1 MTKTTENINSIKAGH
16 LTTYCDNR
24 IGFIENLKNDD
35 GIEIIKLNVTLV
47 ILCLRG
53 QSSLFI
59 NGELFHINAND
70 LLICQPNV
78 TLEKS
83 NMSLDAEF
91 RGFTFSKEYMQQ
103 LVFISDSDP
112 WDTISFLEKSPILHL
127 EPEETVSFCQYYDL
141 IRSKLIDRPRRH
153 QKELVDALLQAF
165 LYDFRDL
172 LDRFNTLKPQT
183 YTAGEKVFHNFVKLL
198 KEVYPKPRNVNFYAD
213 KLCITPKYLSSIC
226 KKISGYTA
234 SNFINRYVIKDIQI
248 LLKRSDKT
256 IKEICNELDFPNLS
270 FFGRF
275 VKKHLGASPKQWR
288 KQNIVK

>member
-183 YTAGEKVFHNFVKLL
+183 YTAGEKVFHNFVTFLQQI
-198 KEVYPKPRNVNFYAD
+198 PR
-213 KLCITPKYLSSIC
+213 
-226 KKISGYTA
+226 
-234 SNFINRYVIKDIQI
+234 
-248 LLKRSDKT
+248 
-256 IKEICNELDFPNLS
+256 
-270 FFGRF
+270 
-275 VKKHLGASPKQWR
+275 
-288 KQNIVK
+288 

>member
-1 MTKTTENINSIKAGH
+1 M
-16 LTTYCDNR
+16 
-24 IGFIENLKNDD
+24 
-35 GIEIIKLNVTLV
+35 
-47 ILCLRG
+47 
-53 QSSLFI
+53 
-59 NGELFHINAND
+59 
-70 LLICQPNV
+70 
-78 TLEKS
+78 
-83 NMSLDAEF
+83 
-91 RGFTFSKEYMQQ
+91 
-103 LVFISDSDP
+103 
-112 WDTISFLEKSPILHL
+112 
-127 EPEETVSFCQYYDL
+127 

-234 SNFINRYVIKDIQI
+234 SDFINRYVIKDIQI

-275 VKKHLGASPKQWR
+275 VK
-288 KQNIVK
+288 NI

>member
-1 MTKTTENINSIKAGH
+1 M
-16 LTTYCDNR
+16 
-24 IGFIENLKNDD
+24 
-35 GIEIIKLNVTLV
+35 
-47 ILCLRG
+47 
-53 QSSLFI
+53 
-59 NGELFHINAND
+59 
-70 LLICQPNV
+70 LICQPNV

-234 SNFINRYVIKDIQI
+234 SDFINRYVIKDIQI

-275 VKKHLGASPKQWR
+275 VK
-288 KQNIVK
+288 NI